1 MRRIAVFVALTVSL
15 VACSDA
21 TTPPTG
27 GGTTSSSP
35 RADERRVGVYGSL
48 ITELAGVEPIE
59 WRHVYVVTGLCANA
73 DEPMKPE
80 GCDDQLSEAERTVL
94 RERLDGMRLRFIDDP
109 TSLYDDEW
117 MQGPPRDVVLRLGP
131 IVERAGEVR
140 VGASYGCG
148 GLCGGGTTYVLEE
161 ADGSWSV
168 VGQRGGM
175 WIA

>member
-1 MRRIAVFVALTVSL
+1 MRRIAVFVALAVSL

-35 RADERRVGVYGSL
+35 RVDERRVGVYGSL

-73 DEPMKPE
+73 DEPMKPK

-94 RERLDGMRLRFIDDP
+94 RERLDGMRLRSS
-109 TSLYDDEW
+109 TT
-117 MQGPPRDVVLRLGP
+117 PRRFTTTVDAGAAARRRAQARAV
-131 IVERAGEVR
+131 VERARGSR
-140 VGASYGCG
+140 RRSYGCG